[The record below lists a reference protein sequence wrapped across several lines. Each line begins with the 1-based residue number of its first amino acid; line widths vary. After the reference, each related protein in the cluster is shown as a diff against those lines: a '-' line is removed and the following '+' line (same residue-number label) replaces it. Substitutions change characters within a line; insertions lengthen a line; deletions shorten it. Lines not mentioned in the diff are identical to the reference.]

1 MATSPM
7 RLTAGSTSTGSSCS
21 RAPAWCRPPT
31 YLPAATGGPVQP
43 WHKVAAVVVIAML
56 LTVTGLGVCL
66 TYGPSELFDLLQL
79 S

>member
-1 MATSPM
+1 
-7 RLTAGSTSTGSSCS
+7 
-21 RAPAWCRPPT
+21 
-31 YLPAATGGPVQP
+31 VQP